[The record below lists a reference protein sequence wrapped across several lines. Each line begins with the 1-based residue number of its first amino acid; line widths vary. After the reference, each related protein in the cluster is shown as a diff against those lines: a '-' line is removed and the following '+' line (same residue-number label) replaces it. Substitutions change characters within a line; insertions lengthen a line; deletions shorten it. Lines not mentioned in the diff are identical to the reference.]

1 MKYRLNL
8 YTERFRPRQI
18 LLNRWLLCASVG
30 LLFMTLLV
38 AGFALGM
45 SNAELAQRYH
55 SSRDSQETLQS
66 RLVSLSRQI
75 DGDARKQVLRD
86 KIAAQ
91 SRAIAGKQRV
101 LEQLADRPLLTESRF
116 SQFMQGLSNS
126 HVQGLWLTRVRAD
139 GNNLELNGSSLSEEL
154 LPQWLRRL
162 SRQTD
167 FRGRKFGALELIR
180 PPDSQMSRLDFHL
193 STELQQA
200 DDRNG

>member
-75 DGDARKQVLRD
+75 DGDARKQDVERNVRGKLD
-86 KIAAQ
+86 
-91 SRAIAGKQRV
+91 AGKDQGVHVGSGSVSRR
-101 LEQLADRPLLTESRF
+101 RPGWRASRPAATGH
-116 SQFMQGLSNS
+116 GL
-126 HVQGLWLTRVRAD
+126 
-139 GNNLELNGSSLSEEL
+139 
-154 LPQWLRRL
+154 
-162 SRQTD
+162 
-167 FRGRKFGALELIR
+167 
-180 PPDSQMSRLDFHL
+180 
-193 STELQQA
+193 
-200 DDRNG
+200 